1 MRPRALLFNLP
12 PLGGDLFPIS
22 LGYIAASLAR
32 HGIDSTIGEIDADT
46 LLTEGDICRF
56 ILDYRP
62 AVVGVATYQINVRM
76 AVRLAKLV
84 KTCDPRIVVAFGGP
98 QATFMP
104 VAALAEMP
112 SVDVIVR
119 GEGEVVLPDVVRCAV
134 HGRDLAGVAGIAYRD
149 PTGLHETPPRPL
161 VRDLDTLPSPY
172 QTGVFRWR
180 DHAGVALLTS
190 RGCSWPCGFCYT
202 PAAFARRIRAHSVRR
217 VLADMD
223 AAVRHHKR
231 RFFFA
236 DPSFTFDRRRARA
249 IMQGILRRRWN
260 VHIWCETRADLV
272 DAPLLELMARAG
284 VRSIA
289 YGLESADAAVNGLL
303 DKKVDL
309 RRFASVIAM
318 TRAAGIEPEVFTLY
332 GLPGQTRESALATLR
347 FVQDLGVRVHGNS
360 SGQQLHLFF
369 GTRVHDEP
377 ERYGI
382 RLLPRRR
389 PAYLSP
395 GTDFETGHMNK
406 RDMAFVA
413 RKYRQA
419 GRATVAAPSF
429 PLFASDDSTPGF

>member
-12 PLGGDLFPIS
+12 PLGGDLFPVS
-22 LGYIAASLAR
+22 LGYIAASLAAR
-32 HGIDSTIGEIDADT
+32 GIDSTICEIDADT
-46 LLTEGDICRF
+46 SLTEADICRF
-56 ILDYRP
+56 ILDYGP
-62 AVVGVATYQINVRM
+62 TVVGMATYQINVRM
-76 AVRLAKLV
+76 AVRLARLV
-84 KTCDPRIVVAFGGP
+84 KTCDPGIVVAFGGP

-104 VAALAEMP
+104 TQALTAMP
-112 SVDVIVR
+112 AVDVIVR
-119 GEGEVVLPDVVRCAV
+119 GEGEAVLPDVVDCSAR
-134 HGRDLAGVAGIAYRD
+134 GDDLAAVQGIAYRD
-149 PTGLHETPPRPL
+149 ATGLHETPPRAL
-161 VRDLDTLPSPY
+161 VHDLDALPSPY

-180 DHAGVALLTS
+180 DHSGVAMLTS

-223 AAVRHHKR
+223 AAVRHYKR

-236 DPSFTFDRRRARA
+236 DPSFTFDRRRTKA
-249 IMQGILRRRWN
+249 IMQGILRRRWK
-260 VHIWCETRADLV
+260 VQIWCETRADLV
-272 DAPLLELMARAG
+272 DAQVLELMARAG

-289 YGLESADAAVNGLL
+289 YGLESADPAVTTLL
-303 DKKVDL
+303 EKKLEL
-309 RRFASVIAM
+309 RRFADAITM

-332 GLPGQTRESALATLR
+332 GLPGQTRASALDTLR
-347 FVQDLGVRVHGNS
+347 FVQDLGVRVEGNS

-369 GTRVHDEP
+369 GTRVHDDP

-389 PAYLSP
+389 PAYVSA
-395 GTDFETGHMNK
+395 GTDFETEHMTK

-419 GRATVAAPSF
+419 ATARTAGPPSY
-429 PLFASDDSTPGF
+429 PLF